1 MKISLSIIVLL
12 CVTVC
17 SAQAA
22 KLYTEDF
29 ESYKTDATL
38 HGQGN
43 WNAGTKPKVIQGV
56 GFNTTKVV
64 SNGDIDGVAMKAI
77 TLNWGSQPKGSLSFD
92 TYSDA
97 TTKTVGY
104 VGIGRG
110 GTNSLGFYMNGA
122 SITFRPG
129 SAAGVQTAM
138 TDVSGT
144 QTSLTVG
151 KWYNITANFT
161 LADNTITDVWLT
173 NLTDGGPAVQLYFG
187 AATATHVYTTEA
199 GDESTW
205 DTVTLRLPPS
215 TGSVRMIDNIELS
228 GNDYMMVGGVSID
241 RDILWACSSPQGAYK
256 NLGVFTSLD

>member
-1 MKISLSIIVLL
+1 MKISLSIIVLS

-43 WNAGTKPKVIQGV
+43 WNAGTNPKVIQGV

-77 TLNWGSQPKGSLSFD
+77 TLSWGTKSKGSFSFD
-92 TYSDA
+92 TYFGGINPGNL
-97 TTKTVGY
+97 GY
-104 VGIGRG
+104 AGIGASYDK
-110 GTNSLGFYMNGA
+110 SLGFTVVGT
-122 SITFRPG
+122 SINYRQNPVAGPSILLTDI
-129 SAAGVQTAM
+129 AGVNR
-138 TDVSGT
+138 
-144 QTSLTVG
+144 SLTAG

-241 RDILWACSSPQGAYK
+241 RDILLAYSSSPQGADR
-256 NLGVFTSLD
+256 N

>member
-1 MKISLSIIVLL
+1 MKISLRIIVLS

-29 ESYKTDATL
+29 ESYNTDATL

-77 TLNWGSQPKGSLSFD
+77 TLSWGTKSKGSFSFD
-92 TYSDA
+92 TYF
-97 TTKTVGY
+97 
-104 VGIGRG
+104 G
-110 GTNSLGFYMNGA
+110 GTNPGNLGYAG
-122 SITFRPG
+122 IG
-129 SAAGVQTAM
+129 SAIDKNVGFTVVGKTINYRIHPSSGGSIVLTDIGGTGIAM
-138 TDVSGT
+138 AT
-144 QTSLTVG
+144 G

-161 LADNTITDVWLT
+161 LANDTITDVWLT
-173 NLTDGGPAVQLYFG
+173 NLTDGGPAVQMYFG

-241 RDILWACSSPQGAYK
+241 SDILLAYSSSPQGADR
-256 NLGVFTSLD
+256 N